1 MSERGRQ
8 KRWVITPSATADDL
22 SRLGVPSSL
31 LAQLLWNRGIR
42 TATEA
47 QAFIDPRWEEHL
59 HDPTQF
65 RHMDGAIAAVFH
77 ALEAR
82 ERITVHGDYDADG
95 VTGSTVLISTVR
107 EIEALMHPGEDT
119 RVDSYIP
126 HREQEGYGLHRNTID
141 KLLARET
148 RLVITVDCGIACVE
162 EIALAHE
169 KGLKTIVVD
178 HHEFGETL
186 PMGHLIHPGIPG
198 ETYPFSSLAAVGVS
212 YKFATVLLAR
222 ARERGL
228 AIPEGAEKW
237 LLDLVAIATVTDM
250 VPLVGENRL
259 LEIYGLRVLNKTRRI
274 GLQALLRSA
283 GVLGKPIDT
292 ETIGFTIGPRLNAAG
307 RMDHASIALNLLLA
321 QTQEEADV
329 YARDVE
335 RCNRDRQEAT
345 KRMMVEAEAQ
355 FATQA
360 DAPMI
365 VLWDESW
372 SPSLVGLVAG
382 RFLEKYWKPVI
393 AIGSHNGTWIGSGRC
408 MESFHITEA
417 VRQAGEGILTRAGG
431 HKQACGFALTDRDK
445 ITTFAERL
453 RMHTTEHL
461 TDEMRVPTL
470 KIDAEIP
477 LRHVTVDEAQRIDA
491 LQPFGEGNRRPVFC
505 ARRCVVASLDLM
517 GATQKHLRLQLVDE
531 DGRRVK
537 MVGFNQSD
545 RAEQVHAGSVIDIA
559 FTFALNEWQGR
570 TSSEGRIVDIAVH

>member
-1 MSERGRQ
+1 MQQGLQ
-8 KRWVITPSATADDL
+8 KRWVLTPSASADDL
-22 SRLGVPSSL
+22 SHLGVASPL

-42 TATEA
+42 TASEA
-47 QAFIDPRWEEHL
+47 QTFMEPRWEDHL

-65 RHMDGAIAAVFH
+65 RHMDGAIEAVFH
-77 ALEAR
+77 ALETR

-95 VTGSTVLISTVR
+95 VTGSTVLISTLR
-107 EIEALMHPGEDT
+107 DIEALMHPGQGT

-126 HREQEGYGLHRNTID
+126 HREKEGYGLHRDTID

-169 KGLKTIVVD
+169 RGLQTIVVD

-186 PMGHLIHPGIPG
+186 PVGHLIHPGIPG

-212 YKFATVLLAR
+212 YKFATVLFAR

-321 QTQEEADV
+321 QTQEEADE
-329 YARDVE
+329 YARDIE
-335 RCNRDRQEAT
+335 RCNRERQEAT
-345 KRMMVEAEAQ
+345 KRMMVEAEEQLA
-355 FATQA
+355 AQA

-365 VLWDESW
+365 VVWNESW

-382 RFLEKYWKPVI
+382 RFLEKYWKPVV
-393 AIGSHNGTWIGSGRC
+393 AIGSHGGTWIGSGRC
-408 MESFHITEA
+408 MESFHVTNA
-417 VRQAGEGILTRAGG
+417 VRHAGEGILTRAGG
-431 HKQACGFALTDRDK
+431 HKQACGFALTNRDQLP
-445 ITTFAERL
+445 IFAERL
-453 RMHTTEHL
+453 HAYTAEHA
-461 TDEMRVPTL
+461 TDDMCLPTL
-470 KIDAEIP
+470 KIEAEIP
-477 LRHVTVDEAQRIDA
+477 LRMVTVQEARQIDA
-491 LQPFGEGNRRPVFC
+491 LQPFGEGNRGPIFC
-505 ARRCVVASLDLM
+505 ARRCVVASIDLM
-517 GATQKHLRLQLVDE
+517 GATQKHVRLQLVDE

-537 MVGFNQSD
+537 MVGFNQSHHME
-545 RAEQVHAGSVIDIA
+545 RVRAGSTIDIA

-570 TSSEGRIVDIAVH
+570 TSAEGRIVDIAVH